1 MRSDV
6 SETPPRTTSKAPAK
20 RSAEEISAIMRKV
33 HGRDTTPEL
42 ALRRALWARGLRY
55 RVNAT
60 DQAGK
65 PDIVIPSARLAIFVD
80 GDFWHGN
87 QFRKRKLAAL
97 EEQFPDTATKS
108 YWLTKIRRNMTR
120 DATHT
125 SMLLSQGWGVLRFW
139 ESQLRADA
147 EGCVAMVAR
156 VVELGVENAQATL
169 ASRLPQRTVA
179 EFFAGIGLMRLGMER
194 QGWSVTFANDIDTRK
209 EAMYAA
215 HFHDTEPHFLL
226 GDVHALSTEVI
237 PGVTLATASFPCTD
251 LSLAG
256 ARGGIHVRESSAFWG
271 FTRALEE
278 LGERRPPLVLLENV
292 TGFLTSH
299 RGADFR
305 VAMQELNQLGYS
317 VDAFI
322 LDAARFVPQSR
333 QRLFVIGV
341 QDALYEDGTTPPPLP
356 IPLVSDVR
364 PRALAE
370 YMLAHQDAI
379 RWRIRPLPPMPA
391 SGGTLA
397 GILENLPP
405 DHPMWWNAERAT
417 YLLNQMSPAHRAVA
431 DRMIAG
437 EEWSY
442 GTVFRRMR
450 AGRSMAELRT
460 DGIAGCLRT
469 PKGGSAKQILFKAG
483 RGEYHA
489 RLLTP
494 REAARL
500 MGADNYTLPASLDA
514 AYFGFGDAVCVPVV
528 EWIAQH
534 YLNPLLNELIRGKP
548 LRSATAVSR

>member
-1 MRSDV
+1 
-6 SETPPRTTSKAPAK
+6 
-20 RSAEEISAIMRKV
+20 MRKV
-33 HGRDTTPEL
+33 HGRDTTPER

-60 DQAGK
+60 DLPGK

-87 QFRKRKLAAL
+87 QFRKRKLNAL
-97 EEQFPDTATKS
+97 EEQFPETATKT
-108 YWLTKIRRNMTR
+108 YWLAKIRRNMSR

-125 SMLLSQGWGVLRFW
+125 SALLAQGWSVLRFW
-139 ESQLRADA
+139 ESQLRADL
-147 EGCVAMVAR
+147 EGCVTMVAR
-156 VVELGVENAQATL
+156 VVGQSPEGAAYSV
-169 ASRLPQRTVA
+169 ASHLPQRTVA
-179 EFFAGIGLMRLGMER
+179 EFFAGIGLMRLGLEQ
-194 QGWSVTFANDIDTRK
+194 QGWLVAFANDIDARK

-215 HFHDTEPHFLL
+215 HFHDTQPHFVL
-226 GDVHALSTEVI
+226 GDVHMLAAKDI
-237 PGVTLATASFPCTD
+237 PDVTLATASFPCTD

-256 ARGGIHVRESSAFWG
+256 ARGGIYVRESSALWG
-271 FTRALEE
+271 FTHALEE

-299 RGADFR
+299 RGEDFR
-305 VAMQELNQLGYS
+305 VAMQELNRLGYS

-341 QDALYEDGTTPPPLP
+341 QDALYKDDTTPPPLP
-356 IPLVSDVR
+356 VPLVSDVR
-364 PRALAE
+364 PRAVAE

-379 RWRIRPLPPMPA
+379 RWRVRPLPPMPA
-391 SGGTLA
+391 PTEILTT
-397 GILENLPP
+397 ILEDLPP
-405 DHPMWWNAERAT
+405 DHPMWWSAERAT
-417 YLLNQMSPAHRAVA
+417 YLLNQMSPSHRAVA
-431 DRMIAG
+431 ERMIAG

-469 PKGGSAKQILFKAG
+469 PKGGSAKQILVKAG
-483 RGEYHA
+483 RGDYHA

-500 MGADNYTLPASLDA
+500 MGAGAYTLPNSLDS
-514 AYFGFGDAVCVPVV
+514 AYFGFGDAVCVPAI
-528 EWIAQH
+528 EWIATH
-534 YLNPLLNELIRGKP
+534 YLNPLVNELLRGKP
-548 LRSATAVSR
+548 LYIGQF

>member
-1 MRSDV
+1 
-6 SETPPRTTSKAPAK
+6 
-20 RSAEEISAIMRKV
+20 MRKV
-33 HGRDTTPEL
+33 HGRDTAPEL

-60 DQAGK
+60 ELPGK
-65 PDIVIPSARLAIFVD
+65 PDIIILSARLAIFVD

-87 QFRKRKLAAL
+87 QFRKRKLNAL
-97 EEQFPDTATKS
+97 EEQFPETATKA
-108 YWLTKIRRNMTR
+108 YWLTKIRRNMSR
-120 DATHT
+120 DAAHT
-125 SMLLSQGWGVLRFW
+125 SMLLSQGWSVLRFW
-139 ESQLRADA
+139 ESQLRADL
-147 EGCVAMVAR
+147 EGYVEMVAR
-156 VVELGVENAQATL
+156 LVEQGVKGAQATL

-179 EFFAGIGLMRLGMER
+179 EFFAGIGLMRLGLER
-194 QGWSVTFANDIDTRK
+194 QGWRVAFANDIDARK
-209 EAMYAA
+209 QAMYAA
-215 HFHDTEPHFLL
+215 HFQDAKPHFLL
-226 GDVHALSTEVI
+226 GDVCALSAETI
-237 PGVTLATASFPCTD
+237 PDVTLATASFPCTD

-305 VAMQELNQLGYS
+305 VAMQELNRLGYS

-341 QDALYEDGTTPPPLP
+341 QDALYGDGVAPLP
-356 IPLVSDVR
+356 VPLVSDVR

-370 YMLAHQDAI
+370 YMLARQDTI
-379 RWRIRPLPPMPA
+379 RWRVRPLPPMPI
-391 SGGTLA
+391 SDMTLA
-397 GILENLPP
+397 TVLEDLPP
-405 DHPMWWNAERAT
+405 DHPMWWSATRAT
-417 YLLNQMSPAHRAVA
+417 YLLSQMSPAHRAVA

-437 EEWSY
+437 EECSN

-494 REAARL
+494 RESARL
-500 MGADNYTLPASLDA
+500 MGADDYTLPNSLDS
-514 AYFGFGDAVCVPVV
+514 AYFGFGDAVCVPVI
-528 EWIAQH
+528 EWIATH
-534 YLNPLLNELIRGKP
+534 YLNPLVNELLRGRLLSIVPHQSGK
-548 LRSATAVSR
+548 

>member
-1 MRSDV
+1 MKDS
-6 SETPPRTTSKAPAK
+6 SSKTPAK

-33 HGRDTTPEL
+33 HGKNTTPEL

-60 DQAGK
+60 DLPGK
-65 PDIVIPSARLAIFVD
+65 PDIVIPSARLAVFVD

-97 EEQFPDTATKS
+97 EEQFPETATKT
-108 YWLTKIRRNMTR
+108 YWLTKIRRNMSR
-120 DATHT
+120 DAANT
-125 SMLLSQGWGVLRFW
+125 SMLLSNRWSVLRFW
-139 ESQLRADA
+139 ESQLRADL
-147 EGCVAMVAR
+147 EGCVSMVAR
-156 VVELGVENAQATL
+156 VVEQGVEGAQATL

-179 EFFAGIGLMRLGMER
+179 EFFAGIGLMRLGLER
-194 QGWSVTFANDIDTRK
+194 QGWRVAFANDIDARK

-215 HFHDTEPHFLL
+215 HFRDAEPHFVL
-226 GDVHALSTEVI
+226 GDVHELSAETI
-237 PGVTLATASFPCTD
+237 PDVTLATASFPCTD

-271 FTRALEE
+271 FTCALEE
-278 LGERRPPLVLLENV
+278 LGPRRPPLVLLENV

-305 VAMQELNQLGYS
+305 VAMQEINRLGYS

-341 QDALYEDGTTPPPLP
+341 QDALYEDDTTPPLLPVPL
-356 IPLVSDVR
+356 ISDTR

-370 YMLAHQDAI
+370 YMLAHQDLI
-379 RWRIRPLPPMPA
+379 RWRVRPLPPMPA

-397 GILENLPP
+397 DVLEDLPP
-405 DHPMWWNAERAT
+405 DHPVWWSAERAT
-417 YLLNQMSPAHRAVA
+417 YLLNQMSPSHRTVA
-431 DRMIAG
+431 DQMIAG
-437 EEWSY
+437 EGWSY

-500 MGADNYTLPASLDA
+500 MGTDNYTLPGSLDA

-534 YLNPLLNELIRGKP
+534 YLNPLVNELIRGKP
-548 LRSATAVSR
+548 LRSNSEGR

>member
-1 MRSDV
+1 V
-6 SETPPRTTSKAPAK
+6 SKTPSKTPAK

-33 HGRDTTPEL
+33 HGKDTTPEL

-60 DQAGK
+60 ELPGK
-65 PDIVIPSARLAIFVD
+65 PDIVIPSARLVIFVD

-87 QFRKRKLAAL
+87 QFRKRKLNAL
-97 EEQFPDTATKS
+97 EEQFRETATKT

-125 SMLLSQGWGVLRFW
+125 SVLLSQGWSVLRFW
-139 ESQLRADA
+139 ESQLRADL

-156 VVELGVENAQATL
+156 VVERGGENTQARL
-169 ASRLPQRTVA
+169 ASRLPQRAVA
-179 EFFAGIGLMRLGMER
+179 EFFAGIGLMRLGMEQ
-194 QGWSVTFANDIDTRK
+194 QGWRVAFANDIDVRK
-209 EAMYAA
+209 EAMYAS
-215 HFHDTEPHFLL
+215 HFHDVEPHFIL
-226 GDVHALSTEVI
+226 GDVHGIPTEAI
-237 PGVTLATASFPCTD
+237 PDVTLATASFPCTD

-271 FTRALEE
+271 FTRALEG

-292 TGFLTSH
+292 TGFLTSR

-305 VAMQELNQLGYS
+305 VAMQELNRLGCS

-341 QDALYEDGTTPPPLP
+341 QDALYADGATLSLPVPL
-356 IPLVSDVR
+356 ISDVR
-364 PRALAE
+364 PRALAK
-370 YMLAHQDAI
+370 YMLAHQDTI
-379 RWRIRPLPPMPA
+379 RWRVRSLPPMPA
-391 SGGTLA
+391 AGGTLA
-397 GILENLPP
+397 DVLEDLPP
-405 DHPMWWNAERAT
+405 EHPLWWSAERAT
-417 YLLNQMSPAHRAVA
+417 YLLSQMSPAHRAVA
-431 DRMIAG
+431 ERMIAG

-483 RGEYHA
+483 RGEYHT

-494 REAARL
+494 REVARL
-500 MGADNYTLPASLDA
+500 MGAGDYTLPNSLDS
-514 AYFGFGDAVCVPVV
+514 AYFGFGDAVCVPVID
-528 EWIAQH
+528 WIATH
-534 YLNPLLNELIRGKP
+534 YLNPLVNELIRGKP
-548 LRSATAVSR
+548 LYTRPH

>member
-1 MRSDV
+1 
-6 SETPPRTTSKAPAK
+6 
-20 RSAEEISAIMRKV
+20 MRKV

-55 RVNAT
+55 RINAT
-60 DQAGK
+60 DLPGK
-65 PDIVIPSARLAIFVD
+65 PDIVIPSARLAVFVD

-97 EEQFPDTATKS
+97 EEQFPETATKS

-125 SMLLSQGWGVLRFW
+125 SALLAQGWRVLRFW
-139 ESQLRADA
+139 ESQLRADL
-147 EGCVAMVAR
+147 EGYVAMVAR
-156 VVELGVENAQATL
+156 VVEQGVEGAQATL

-179 EFFAGIGLMRLGMER
+179 EFFAGIGLMRLGLER
-194 QGWSVTFANDIDTRK
+194 QGWHVSFANDIDARK

-215 HFHDTEPHFLL
+215 HFRDAEPHFVL
-226 GDVHALSTEVI
+226 GDVHALSAETT
-237 PGVTLATASFPCTD
+237 PDVTLATASFPCTD

-271 FTRALEE
+271 FTHALEE
-278 LGERRPPLVLLENV
+278 MGERRPPLVLLENV

-305 VAMQELNQLGYS
+305 VAMQELNRLGYS

-341 QDALYEDGTTPPPLP
+341 QDALYEDSTPLP
-356 IPLVSDVR
+356 PDPLVSDVR
-364 PRALAE
+364 PRALAK
-370 YMLAHQDAI
+370 YIVAHLDTI
-379 RWRIRPLPPMPA
+379 GWRVRPLPPMPT
-391 SGGTLA
+391 SDVTLA
-397 GILENLPP
+397 EILEDLPLE
-405 DHPMWWNAERAT
+405 HPMWWSAERAT
-417 YLLNQMSPAHRAVA
+417 YLLSQMSPAHRATA
-431 DRMIAG
+431 ERMIAG

-450 AGRSMAELRT
+450 ARRSMAELRT

-483 RGEYHA
+483 HSEYHA

-500 MGADNYTLPASLDA
+500 MGAGAYTLPNSLDS
-514 AYFGFGDAVCVPVV
+514 AYFGFGDAVCVPAI
-528 EWIAQH
+528 EWIATH
-534 YLNPLLNELIRGKP
+534 YLNPLVNELLRGKP
-548 LRSATAVSR
+548 LHIG

>member
-1 MRSDV
+1 M
-6 SETPPRTTSKAPAK
+6 SETPATTPKTPAK

-60 DQAGK
+60 DLPGK
-65 PDIVIPSARLAIFVD
+65 PDIIIPSTRLAIFVD

-87 QFRKRKLAAL
+87 QFRKRKLNAL
-97 EEQFPDTATKS
+97 EEQFPETATRT

-120 DATHT
+120 DAANM
-125 SMLLSQGWGVLRFW
+125 SVLLSQGWSVLRFW
-139 ESQLRADA
+139 ESQLRVDL
-147 EGCVAMVAR
+147 EGCVSMVAR
-156 VVELGVENAQATL
+156 VVEQGTTSVASPL

-179 EFFAGIGLMRLGMER
+179 EFFAGIGLMRLGLER
-194 QGWSVTFANDIDTRK
+194 QGWRIAFANDIDPRK

-215 HFHDTEPHFLL
+215 HFQDVKPHFVLD
-226 GDVHALSTEVI
+226 DVHALSTEAI
-237 PGVTLATASFPCTD
+237 PDVTLATASFPCTD

-278 LGERRPPLVLLENV
+278 LGARRPPLVLLENV

-299 RGADFR
+299 HGADFR
-305 VAMQELNQLGYS
+305 VAMENLNGLGYS

-333 QRLFVIGV
+333 QRLFVIGM
-341 QDALYEDGTTPPPLP
+341 QDALYEDGATPPLP
-356 IPLVSDVR
+356 NPLTSDVR

-379 RWRIRPLPPMPA
+379 HWRARPLPPMP
-391 SGGTLA
+391 SPGGTLA
-397 GILENLPP
+397 DILKDLPP
-405 DHPMWWNAERAT
+405 EHPMWWSAERAT
-417 YLLNQMSPAHRAVA
+417 YLLSQMSPAHRAVA
-431 DRMIAG
+431 DQMIAG
-437 EEWSY
+437 EDWSY

-450 AGRSMAELRT
+450 SGRSMAELRT

-500 MGADNYTLPASLDA
+500 MGADSYTLPDSLDA
-514 AYFGFGDAVCVPVV
+514 AYFGFGDAVCVPVI
-528 EWIAQH
+528 EWVATH
-534 YLNPLLNELIRGKP
+534 YLNPLVNELIRSVP
-548 LRSATAVSR
+548 LCPRRS

>member
-1 MRSDV
+1 V
-6 SETPPRTTSKAPAK
+6 SKVPSRTTPKTPAK

-55 RVNAT
+55 HVNAT
-60 DQAGK
+60 DLPGK

-87 QFRKRKLAAL
+87 QFRKRKLNAL
-97 EEQFPDTATKS
+97 EEQFPETATKA

-120 DATHT
+120 DAAHT
-125 SMLLSQGWGVLRFW
+125 SVLLSQGWSVLRFW
-139 ESQLRADA
+139 ESLLRADLD
-147 EGCVAMVAR
+147 GCAAMVAR
-156 VVELGVENAQATL
+156 VVEQGVENTQATP
-169 ASRLPQRTVA
+169 ASRLPQRAVA
-179 EFFAGIGLMRLGMER
+179 EFFAGIGLMRLGLER
-194 QGWSVTFANDIDTRK
+194 QGWRVAFANDIDPRK
-209 EAMYAA
+209 GAMYAA
-215 HFHDTEPHFLL
+215 HFQDAEPHFIL
-226 GDVHALSTEVI
+226 GDVHALAAEVI
-237 PGVTLATASFPCTD
+237 PDVTLATASFPCTD

-271 FTRALEE
+271 FTCALEE

-299 RGADFR
+299 RGDDFR
-305 VAMQELNQLGYS
+305 VAMQELNRLGYS

-322 LDAARFVPQSR
+322 LDAARFVPHSR
-333 QRLFVIGV
+333 QRLFVIGL
-341 QDALYEDGTTPPPLP
+341 QDTLYEDGAAPPLP
-356 IPLVSDVR
+356 IPLVTDVR
-364 PRALAE
+364 PHALAE
-370 YMLAHQDAI
+370 YMLTHWDTI
-379 RWRIRPLPPMPA
+379 RWRVRPLPPMPA
-391 SGGTLA
+391 SGGRLA
-397 GILENLPP
+397 GVLEDLPP
-405 DHPMWWNAERAT
+405 DHPMWWSAERAS
-417 YLLNQMSPAHRAVA
+417 YLLSQMSPAHRAVA

-450 AGRSMAELRT
+450 SRRSMAELRT
-460 DGIAGCLRT
+460 DGVAGCLRT

-483 RGEYHA
+483 RGGYHA

-500 MGADNYTLPASLDA
+500 MGADDYTLSGSLDS

-528 EWIAQH
+528 EWVATH
-534 YLNPLLNELIRGKP
+534 YLNPLVNELIRGRL
-548 LRSATAVSR
+548 LRYHASSIRRIT

>member
-6 SETPPRTTSKAPAK
+6 TKTPAKTTSKTPAK

-33 HGRDTTPEL
+33 HDRDTTPEL

-60 DQAGK
+60 DLPGK
-65 PDIVIPSARLAIFVD
+65 PDIVILSARLAIFVD

-87 QFRKRKLAAL
+87 QFRKRKLTAL
-97 EEQFPDTATKS
+97 EEQFPETVTKT

-120 DATHT
+120 DAANT
-125 SMLLSQGWGVLRFW
+125 SVLLSQGWSVLRFW
-139 ESQLRADA
+139 ESQLRTDL

-156 VVELGVENAQATL
+156 VVEEGTASVASAL
-169 ASRLPQRTVA
+169 ASRLPLRTVA
-179 EFFAGIGLMRLGMER
+179 EFFAGIGLMRLGLER
-194 QGWSVTFANDIDTRK
+194 QGWRVTFANDIDLRK
-209 EAMYAA
+209 EAMYTT
-215 HFHDTEPHFLL
+215 HFHDAELHFFL
-226 GDVHALSTEVI
+226 GDVHALSAETI
-237 PGVTLATASFPCTD
+237 PDVTLATASFPCTD

-305 VAMQELNQLGYS
+305 LAMEELNRLGYS

-322 LDAARFVPQSR
+322 LDAACFVPQSR

-341 QDALYEDGTTPPPLP
+341 QDALYEDGATPPLP
-356 IPLVSDVR
+356 VPLVSDVR

-370 YMLAHQDAI
+370 YMLANQDTI
-379 RWRIRPLPPMPA
+379 RWRVRPLPSMPTFN
-391 SGGTLA
+391 GTLA
-397 GILENLPP
+397 DILEDLPP
-405 DHPMWWNAERAT
+405 DHTMWWSAERAT
-417 YLLNQMSPAHRAVA
+417 YLLNQMSPAHRAIA
-431 DRMIAG
+431 DQMISG
-437 EEWSY
+437 EDWSY

-460 DGIAGCLRT
+460 DGVAGCLRT

-483 RGEYHA
+483 CGEYHA

-500 MGADNYTLPASLDA
+500 MGTDDYTLPDSLDA
-514 AYFGFGDAVCVPVV
+514 SYFGFGDAVCVPVI
-528 EWIAQH
+528 EWIATH
-534 YLNPLLNELIRGKP
+534 YLNPLVNELIRGKP
-548 LRSATAVSR
+548 LWPRVN

>member
-1 MRSDV
+1 MKDS
-6 SETPPRTTSKAPAK
+6 SSKAHAK

-33 HGRDTTPEL
+33 HGKDTTPEL

-60 DQAGK
+60 DLPGK

-97 EEQFPDTATKS
+97 EEQFPETATKT

-120 DATHT
+120 DAANT
-125 SMLLSQGWGVLRFW
+125 SMLLSQGWSVLRFW
-139 ESQLRADA
+139 ESQLRTDL
-147 EGCVAMVAR
+147 EECVSMVAR
-156 VVELGVENAQATL
+156 VVEREAAGVASQF

-179 EFFAGIGLMRLGMER
+179 EFFAGIGLMRLGLER
-194 QGWSVTFANDIDTRK
+194 RGWRVTFANDIDPRK
-209 EAMYAA
+209 QAMYAA
-215 HFHDTEPHFLL
+215 HFQDAEPHFVL
-226 GDVHALSTEVI
+226 GDVHALSAETI
-237 PGVTLATASFPCTD
+237 PDVTLATASFPCTD

-278 LGERRPPLVLLENV
+278 LGEHHPPLVLLENV
-292 TGFLTSH
+292 IGFLTSH
-299 RGADFR
+299 HGADFR
-305 VAMQELNQLGYS
+305 VAMQELNRLGYS
-317 VDAFI
+317 VDVFI

-333 QRLFVIGV
+333 QRLFVIGI
-341 QDALYEDGTTPPPLP
+341 QDALYEGDAPPLP
-356 IPLVSDVR
+356 DPLMSDVR

-370 YMLAHQDAI
+370 YMLAHQDTI
-379 RWRIRPLPPMPA
+379 RWGVRPLPSMPA
-391 SGGTLA
+391 LAGTLTD
-397 GILENLPP
+397 ILEDLPP
-405 DHPMWWNAERAT
+405 YQPMWWSAARAT
-417 YLLNQMSPAHRAVA
+417 YLLSQMSPAHRAIA
-431 DRMIAG
+431 DQMIAG

-450 AGRSMAELRT
+450 VGRSMAELRT
-460 DGIAGCLRT
+460 DGTAGCLRT

-483 RGEYHA
+483 HGEYHA

-500 MGADNYTLPASLDA
+500 MGAGDYTLPPSLDS
-514 AYFGFGDAVCVPVV
+514 AYFGFGDAVCVPVI
-528 EWIAQH
+528 EWIATH
-534 YLNPLLNELIRGKP
+534 YLNPLVNELLRGKP
-548 LRSATAVSR
+548 LSIIPRQPGK

>member
-6 SETPPRTTSKAPAK
+6 SETPSKTTPKMPVK

-60 DQAGK
+60 DLLGK

-87 QFRKRKLAAL
+87 QFRKRKLNAL
-97 EEQFPDTATKS
+97 EEQFPETATKT

-120 DATHT
+120 DAAHT
-125 SMLLSQGWGVLRFW
+125 SALLAQGWSVLRFW
-139 ESQLRADA
+139 ESQLRADL
-147 EGCVAMVAR
+147 EGCVAMLAR
-156 VVELGVENAQATL
+156 VVEQGVEGAQATL

-179 EFFAGIGLMRLGMER
+179 EFFAGIGLMRLGLEQ
-194 QGWSVTFANDIDTRK
+194 QGWRVAFANDIDPRK
-209 EAMYAA
+209 ETMYAA
-215 HFHDTEPHFLL
+215 HFRDAEPHFLL
-226 GDVHALSTEVI
+226 ADVHTLPAGAV
-237 PGVTLATASFPCTD
+237 PDVTLATASFPCTD

-299 RGADFR
+299 HGADFR
-305 VAMQELNQLGYS
+305 VAMQELNRLGYS

-322 LDAARFVPQSR
+322 LDAAHFVPQSR

-341 QDALYEDGTTPPPLP
+341 QDALHEDGTTPPPLP
-356 IPLVSDVR
+356 VPQVSDVR

-379 RWRIRPLPPMPA
+379 RWRVRPLPPMPI
-391 SGGTLA
+391 SDLSLA
-397 GILENLPP
+397 AILEDLPP
-405 DHPMWWNAERAT
+405 DHPMWWSAERAT
-417 YLLNQMSPAHRAVA
+417 YLLSQMSSAHRALA

-437 EEWSY
+437 ENWSY

-469 PKGGSAKQILFKAG
+469 PKGGSAKQILFEAG

-500 MGADNYTLPASLDA
+500 MGAGDYKLPSSLDA
-514 AYFGFGDAVCVPVV
+514 SYFGFGDAVCVPVI
-528 EWIAQH
+528 EWIATH
-534 YLNPLLNELIRGKP
+534 YLNPLVNELIRGKP
-548 LRSATAVSR
+548 LRLLAKAF

>member
-1 MRSDV
+1 V
-6 SETPPRTTSKAPAK
+6 
-20 RSAEEISAIMRKV
+20 ISAIMRKV
-33 HGRDTTPEL
+33 QGRDTTPEL

-60 DQAGK
+60 DLPGK
-65 PDIVIPSARLAIFVD
+65 PDIIIPSARLAIFVD

-87 QFRKRKLAAL
+87 QFRKRKLNAL
-97 EEQFPDTATKS
+97 EEQFAETATKT

-120 DATHT
+120 DATNT
-125 SMLLSQGWGVLRFW
+125 SVLLSQGWSVLRLW
-139 ESQLRADA
+139 ESLLRADL
-147 EGCVAMVAR
+147 EGCVNMVAR
-156 VVELGVENAQATL
+156 AVEQDTASIASPL
-169 ASRLPQRTVA
+169 ASRLPQRTIA
-179 EFFAGIGLMRLGMER
+179 EFFAGIGLMRLGLER
-194 QGWSVTFANDIDTRK
+194 QGWRVAFANDIDSRK

-215 HFHDTEPHFLL
+215 HFQDIESHFLL
-226 GDVHALSTEVI
+226 GDVNALSAGTI
-237 PGVTLATASFPCTD
+237 PDVTLATASFPCTD

-278 LGERRPPLVLLENV
+278 LGEHRPPLILLENV

-305 VAMQELNQLGYS
+305 VAMQELNRLGYS
-317 VDAFI
+317 VDTFI

-333 QRLFVIGV
+333 QRLFMVGV
-341 QDALYEDGTTPPPLP
+341 QDALYEDCSAAPLP
-356 IPLVSDVR
+356 DPLVSDVR

-370 YMLAHQDAI
+370 YMLAQQDTL
-379 RWRIRPLPPMPA
+379 RWRVRPLPPMPA
-391 SGGTLA
+391 SSATLA
-397 GILENLPP
+397 DILEVLPP
-405 DHPMWWNAERAT
+405 DHPMWWSAERAT
-417 YLLNQMSPAHRAVA
+417 YLLSQMSPSHHAVA
-431 DRMIAG
+431 DKMIAG

-500 MGADNYTLPASLDA
+500 MGADDYTLPDSLDS
-514 AYFGFGDAVCVPVV
+514 AYFGFGDAVCTPVI
-528 EWIAQH
+528 EWIATH
-534 YLNPLLNELIRGKP
+534 YLNPLVNELIRGRP
-548 LRSATAVSR
+548 LQIGDFKISQI

>member
-1 MRSDV
+1 
-6 SETPPRTTSKAPAK
+6 
-20 RSAEEISAIMRKV
+20 
-33 HGRDTTPEL
+33 
-42 ALRRALWARGLRY
+42 
-55 RVNAT
+55 
-60 DQAGK
+60 
-65 PDIVIPSARLAIFVD
+65 
-80 GDFWHGN
+80 
-87 QFRKRKLAAL
+87 
-97 EEQFPDTATKS
+97 
-108 YWLTKIRRNMTR
+108 
-120 DATHT
+120 
-125 SMLLSQGWGVLRFW
+125 
-139 ESQLRADA
+139 
-147 EGCVAMVAR
+147 MVAR
-156 VVELGVENAQATL
+156 TVEQDTADVASSL

-179 EFFAGIGLMRLGMER
+179 EFFAGIGLMRLGLER
-194 QGWSVTFANDIDTRK
+194 QGWRVAFANDIDPRK
-209 EAMYAA
+209 QAMYAA
-215 HFHDTEPHFLL
+215 HFQDVKPHFVLD
-226 GDVHALSTEVI
+226 DVHALSADAI

-271 FTRALEE
+271 FTRTLEAM
-278 LGERRPPLVLLENV
+278 GERRPPLVLLENV

-299 RGADFR
+299 GGADFR
-305 VAMQELNQLGYS
+305 VALQELNRLGYS

-333 QRLFVIGV
+333 QRLFVIGI
-341 QDALYEDGTTPPPLP
+341 QDALYEDGAEPLP
-356 IPLVSDVR
+356 VPLVSDVR

-379 RWRIRPLPPMPA
+379 RWRVRPLPPMPT
-391 SGGTLA
+391 SSGTLTD
-397 GILENLPP
+397 ILEDLPP
-405 DHPMWWNAERAT
+405 DHPMWWSAERAT
-417 YLLNQMSPAHRAVA
+417 YLLSQMSPAHRAIA

-500 MGADNYTLPASLDA
+500 MGAGTTRCQTRSIQRTSASA
-514 AYFGFGDAVCVPVV
+514 T
-528 EWIAQH
+528 
-534 YLNPLLNELIRGKP
+534 
-548 LRSATAVSR
+548 RSACR